1 MTRNKFLF
9 DKNFPEIDARTIFYI
24 AEKVPE
30 MDENTILSPN
40 KQNKLMLILRI
51 LRVKVEDEDE
61 DEDEDHEIDD
71 DTILVG
77 QEQAVEVEEQAR
89 EVVQLLEQDS
99 GWFKE
104 DTGSGIPVF
113 FFLPYNSTVYMCPV
127 KYDFEITEWRHHDW
141 QIDR

>member
-51 LRVKVEDEDE
+51 PRVKDE
-61 DEDEDHEIDD
+61 DEDEDHGIDD
-71 DTILVG
+71 DTILAG

-113 FFLPYNSTVYMCPV
+113 FFLPYNSTVYVPG
-127 KYDFEITEWRHHDW
+127 KI
-141 QIDR
+141 